1 MTDAQRRKPMTSR
14 PEILAKRITPTLL
27 LLALGGALL
36 VVTAR
41 PAGANGC
48 KPDGQRCQTNIS
60 CCSRNCMK
68 PASPPGKAKP
78 LFGTCC
84 TPTTCTKQG
93 ATCGMIPDGDCGDT
107 LNCGTCPAGQSCGT
121 DNVCHCAPNCANK
134 ICGDDGCGGSCGT
147 CDMSECDT
155 TTGMCVP
162 CIPDGDQGCRGDFDC
177 CSGVCGA
184 GTVCET
190 STTTTT
196 TTSTTTTQCTPI
208 SPCNDL
214 TCGPV
219 LDNCGD
225 TVACPCT
232 QCTFQCAGDAQGPV
246 NFGRCD
252 TPTVCADACGSACE
266 LICRDIGTVCSTH
279 QCVGCTP

>member
-1 MTDAQRRKPMTSR
+1 MTSR

-36 VVTAR
+36 VVTPR

-107 LNCGTCPAGQSCGT
+107 LNCGTCDTSACLTCGASHT
-121 DNVCHCAPNCANK
+121 CVSACASGEVCN
-134 ICGDDGCGGSCGT
+134 
-147 CDMSECDT
+147 M
-155 TTGMCVP
+155 
-162 CIPDGDQGCRGDFDC
+162 
-177 CSGVCGA
+177 GVC
-184 GTVCET
+184 E
-190 STTTTT
+190 STTTTTAT
-196 TTSTTTTQCTPI
+196 TTSTTTPTI
-208 SPCNDL
+208 SM
-214 TCGPV
+214 
-219 LDNCGD
+219 
-225 TVACPCT
+225 
-232 QCTFQCAGDAQGPV
+232 
-246 NFGRCD
+246 CD
-252 TPTVCADACGSACE
+252 P
-266 LICRDIGTVCSTH
+266 
-279 QCVGCTP
+279 

>member
-1 MTDAQRRKPMTSR
+1 RRKPMTSR

-36 VVTAR
+36 VVTPR
-41 PAGANGC
+41 QAGANGC

-60 CCSRNCMK
+60 CCSRNCIK

-134 ICGDDGCGGSCGT
+134 ICGDDGCGGSCGN

-162 CIPDGDQGCRGDFDC
+162 CIPDGDQGCRGNFDC

-190 STTTTT
+190 TTTTTTT
-196 TTSTTTTQCTPI
+196 TTSTTSTMMASTTT
-208 SPCNDL
+208 S
-214 TCGPV
+214 
-219 LDNCGD
+219 
-225 TVACPCT
+225 
-232 QCTFQCAGDAQGPV
+232 
-246 NFGRCD
+246 
-252 TPTVCADACGSACE
+252 
-266 LICRDIGTVCSTH
+266 ST
-279 QCVGCTP
+279 TTTTAP